1 MIRQQLTA
9 VLDGHTGC
17 LLEGTRD
24 DEAALSAAV
33 VLVIGGVRALLGEA
47 GLLEQGNSAIKA
59 NRRIIE
65 QLGEDR

>member
-1 MIRQQLTA
+1 VIRQRLTA

-24 DEAALSAAV
+24 DEEALSAAV
-33 VLVIGGVRALLGEA
+33 VLVMGGV
-47 GLLEQGNSAIKA
+47 QGNSAIRV